1 MVFVCI
7 FIAYYGRNK
16 DVLDKLHTQLEK
28 QFGIRFNN
36 QSLLVEAFTQGNYL
50 NEHPKFKGRDYQR
63 LEFLGDAVMQLQTAQ
78 YLYKNYPSWDEGQ
91 LTELRIAMVQTR
103 SFALLA
109 KELSFNDYILLGH
122 GEELNGARN
131 RDSLLEDVWE
141 AFIGAL
147 YLDQGADVVTAFLTQ
162 HMFNKI
168 QTGFYDQFIDYK
180 SKLQELLQKNGAVQI
195 KYQKLSQSELDE
207 HNQQRFTVAVEVEG
221 KVLTT
226 GNGSSLKNAEKA
238 AARAAYQQLTQK

>member
-1 MVFVCI
+1 M
-7 FIAYYGRNK
+7 
-16 DVLDKLHTQLEK
+16 LDKLQTQLKK
-28 QFGIRFNN
+28 QFGIVFNEPD
-36 QSLLVEAFTQGNYL
+36 LLVEAFTQGNYL

-78 YLYKNYPSWDEGQ
+78 YLYKNYPLWDEGQ

-122 GEELNGARN
+122 GEELIGARH

-147 YLDQGADVVTAFLTQ
+147 YLDQGSAMVTEFLTQ
-162 HMFNKI
+162 HMFAKI
-168 QTGFYDQFIDYK
+168 NTGFYDQFIDFK

-195 KYQKLSQSELDE
+195 KYQKLSQTDLDE
-207 HNQQRFTVAVEVEG
+207 HNQQQFTVAVEVQG
-221 KVLTT
+221 KVLAT
-226 GNGSSLKNAEKA
+226 GHGSSLKNAEKA
-238 AARAAYQQLTQK
+238 AARAAYQQLMQK

>member
-1 MVFVCI
+1 M
-7 FIAYYGRNK
+7 
-16 DVLDKLHTQLEK
+16 LDKLQNQLQKE
-28 QFGIRFNN
+28 FGISFNEPK
-36 QSLLVEAFTQGNYL
+36 LLVEAFTQGNYL
-50 NEHPKFKGRDYQR
+50 NEHPDFQGHDYQR

-78 YLYKNYPSWDEGQ
+78 YLYKTYPDWDEGQ

-109 KELSFNDYILLGH
+109 KELAFNEAILLGH

-147 YLDQGADVVTAFLTQ
+147 YLDQGMDTVTTFLNQ
-162 HMFNKI
+162 HMFSKI
-168 QTGFYDQFIDYK
+168 KHGFYDQFIDYK
-180 SKLQELLQKNGAVQI
+180 SKLQELLQKKGTVQI

-207 HNQQRFTVAVEVEG
+207 HNQQLFTVAVEVAD
-221 KVLTT
+221 KVLAT
-226 GNGSSLKNAEKA
+226 GQGSSLKNAEKA
-238 AARAAYQQLTQK
+238 AARTAYQQLTQK

>member
-1 MVFVCI
+1 M
-7 FIAYYGRNK
+7 
-16 DVLDKLHTQLEK
+16 LDKLQTQLKK
-28 QFGIRFNN
+28 QFGISFNDPN
-36 QSLLVEAFTQGNYL
+36 LLVEAFTQGNYL
-50 NEHPKFKGRDYQR
+50 NEHPKFNGRDYQR

-109 KELSFNDYILLGH
+109 KELAFNDYILLGR
-122 GEELNGARN
+122 GEELNGARH

-147 YLDQGADVVTAFLTQ
+147 YLDQGANTVTEFLTQ
-162 HMFNKI
+162 HMFAKI
-168 QTGFYDQFIDYK
+168 NTGFYDQFIDFK

-195 KYQKLSQSELDE
+195 KYQKLSQTDLDE
-207 HNQQRFTVAVEVEG
+207 HNQQQFTVAVEVQG
-221 KVLTT
+221 KVLAT
-226 GNGSSLKNAEKA
+226 GHGSSLKNAEKA
-238 AARAAYQQLTQK
+238 AARAAYQQLMQK

>member
-1 MVFVCI
+1 M
-7 FIAYYGRNK
+7 
-16 DVLDKLHTQLEK
+16 LDKLQTQLEK
-28 QFGIRFNN
+28 QFGIKFND
-36 QSLLVEAFTQGNYL
+36 SKLLVEAFTQGNYL
-50 NEHPKFKGRDYQR
+50 NEHPNFKGHDYQR

-103 SFALLA
+103 SFASLA
-109 KELSFNDYILLGH
+109 KQLSFNEYILLGH

-147 YLDQGADVVTAFLTQ
+147 YLDQGAETVTNFLTQ

-168 QTGFYDQFIDYK
+168 KTGFYDQFIDYK
-180 SKLQELLQKNGAVQI
+180 SKLQEFLQKNGAVQI

-207 HNQQRFTVAVEVEG
+207 HNQQQFTVAVEVQG
-221 KVLTT
+221 KVLST